1 MIQASILPEIHI
13 VKFQKDYRLAIPRP
27 LVPKLAWLKGDQ
39 AVKAY
44 LLLNTPGRCRV
55 VSADEAGKHEEI
67 RALQQRIAGEVDR
80 RAETILDFL
89 EDISAILPYRLLLVD
104 VKPPDPAWRI
114 EMPKSLAAILQIH
127 PGISELAI
135 AADPRLC

>member
-27 LVPKLAWLKGDQ
+27 LVPKVAWLKGDQ

-104 VKPPDPAWRI
+104 VKPPDPAW
-114 EMPKSLAAILQIH
+114 
-127 PGISELAI
+127 
-135 AADPRLC
+135 